1 MIKMVKVRPM
11 FPPSLVTE
19 SEREAVIKAQ
29 KIIAAAGTRAS
40 AKVPTAEAAS
50 VPPTIRT
57 RKLAAVVG
65 RAAWAPGLTMGG
77 LATAIELLSARW
89 LVRGLASGTREAMQ
103 GFVAGMLF
111 RLLGIAVF
119 AGLVL

>member
-1 MIKMVKVRPM
+1 MKILLAGIALTA
-11 FPPSLVTE
+11 LV
-19 SEREAVIKAQ
+19 SGA
-29 KIIAAAGTRAS
+29 
-40 AKVPTAEAAS
+40 
-50 VPPTIRT
+50 
-57 RKLAAVVG
+57 LAAVVG

-119 AGLVL
+119 AGLVLWNREVFPPLPTGLGYLGVLIPLLFLETRFIR